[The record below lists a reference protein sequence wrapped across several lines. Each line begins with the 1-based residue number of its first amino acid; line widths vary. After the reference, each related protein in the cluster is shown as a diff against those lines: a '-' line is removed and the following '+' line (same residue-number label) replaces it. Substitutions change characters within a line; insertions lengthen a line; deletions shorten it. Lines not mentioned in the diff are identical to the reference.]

1 MRDSREKLYL
11 VSCAAMSVF
20 GMVLALPGTVLG
32 LPEVVSR
39 FDLTLAD
46 RGVLIATL
54 FIGLLVGS
62 VASGP
67 IVDAVGHRV
76 SLAVSAA
83 LIAAGLPLFSAASSY
98 PLALISLAAIGVAS
112 AGINTAANA
121 LCSETFPHELGRRMN
136 GIAIAVG
143 TGGLSM
149 PAATALLGG
158 SVSWSG
164 VVNGGAVLAA
174 TVAIAALRIA
184 APRASAVEVSAAAR
198 IPAVLRQP
206 GLIWFALIVMCAAGT
221 EASMAGFTSTY
232 LTTLGFT
239 PKAAT
244 WALSSH
250 WVGLIAGRLALA
262 RLVDRGKRRAILAA
276 ALAGAA
282 ALLVLATTARIG
294 LLAIA
299 PFTVGLAIAI
309 VMPTTLALAGERYR
323 AHAGTLFGIL
333 LTLAQVGAI
342 VLPAAVGVV
351 GEYSGVRAGMSILM
365 VNNLLVAAICL
376 KAAGR
381 TRAAGTHRR

>member
-20 GMVLALPGTVLG
+20 GIVLALPGTVLG
-32 LPEVVSR
+32 LPEVVGR

-54 FIGLLVGS
+54 FVGLLAGS

-67 IVDAVGHRV
+67 VVDAIGHRV
-76 SLAVSAA
+76 SLGVSAA
-83 LIAAGLPLFSAASSY
+83 LVAIGLPLFTVAQSY
-98 PLALISLAAIGVAS
+98 TLALVSLAAIGLAS

-121 LCSETFPHELGRRMN
+121 LCSETFPGELGRRMN

-143 TGGLSM
+143 IGGLSM

-158 SVSWSG
+158 YVSWSG
-164 VVNGGAVLAA
+164 VVIGGAMLAA
-174 TVAIAALRIA
+174 AVAIAALRMA
-184 APRASAVEVSAAAR
+184 APGESAVAVPAAAR
-198 IPAVLRQP
+198 IPAVLRQS
-206 GLIWFALIVMCAAGT
+206 GLIWFALLVTCAAGT

-250 WVGLIAGRLALA
+250 WVGLITGRLVLA
-262 RLVDRGKRRAILAA
+262 RLVDRGKRRAIAAA
-276 ALAGAA
+276 ALTGAA
-282 ALLVLATTARIG
+282 ALLVFAMATTLA
-294 LLAIA
+294 LLAAA
-299 PFTVGLAIAI
+299 PFAVGLAIAI

-323 AHAGTLFGIL
+323 EHAGTLFGIL
-333 LTLAQVGAI
+333 LTVAQAGAI

-351 GEYSGVRAGMSILM
+351 GEYSGVRAGMSILV

-381 TRAAGTHRR
+381 TPRR